1 MNREITRLESLET
14 ELAVFF
20 AGIGVML
27 NECFMP
33 GAGARALGV
42 SDEHWEGGRLV
53 NQIDVRATHIGK
65 MLPVF
70 ERYAYEGVVSAGYSL
85 RDLDEADS
93 GSALEL
99 LRDMLNLLGN
109 DDPYFDLCLDA
120 AEMTL
125 PYRIQR
131 GKLKDMSGRVYAR
144 NSLDTGSSLKVSELA
159 LLANM
164 NERSVR
170 NAIAA
175 GELSVGE
182 QGYVSHEVAV
192 RWLEGRRGFKATEF
206 LAFPQDLGELP
217 DSLNAVEI
225 PKFVK
230 TRLKELWTPK
240 DGIRPDDGLAG
251 MSGHPDWI
259 AAASR
264 AGGFS
269 MDRIMEMTRLPLS
282 IKPKECEEL
291 AQLMSVDKVWLT
303 YQLMAALFPDQI
315 DMLMNPAAWSAKTPA
330 TSADATTLSIVLTD
344 KMIAHGYLDLPM
356 SAKSFFPDDSFGD
369 RPGNE
374 VGSEVNFVYGNH
386 RASSDIRIK
395 SSKTISPRKRFTAW
409 LNTELAAQPGD
420 RIRFE
425 KSGQRDYTL
434 HHVAGQAQDSN

>member
-1 MNREITRLESLET
+1 MNREITRLELLET

-27 NECFMP
+27 DECFMP
-33 GAGARALGV
+33 GAGVRALGFT
-42 SDEHWEGGRLV
+42 DESRGAARLV
-53 NQIDVRATHIGK
+53 SKINVRATHIGK

-85 RDLDEADS
+85 RDLDESDS

-120 AEMTL
+120 AEMFL

-131 GKLKDMSGRVYAR
+131 GKLKEMANRVDAR
-144 NSLDTGSSLKVSELA
+144 NSLDTESSLTVSDLA

-192 RWLEGRRGFKATEF
+192 RWLQGRRGFKATEF
-206 LAFPQDLGELP
+206 LIFPQDLGELP

-230 TRLKELWTPK
+230 TRLRELWTPK
-240 DGIRPDDGLAG
+240 DGIRPDDGWAG
-251 MSGHPDWI
+251 MSEHPDWI
-259 AAASR
+259 VAASN
-264 AGGFS
+264 ACSLS
-269 MDRIMEMTRLPLS
+269 MDRLQEMTRLPLS
-282 IKPKECEEL
+282 IKPQECEEL
-291 AQLMSVDKVWLT
+291 AQLMRVDKVWLT

-315 DMLMNPAAWSAKTPA
+315 DMLMNPAAWSAKATTTP
-330 TSADATTLSIVLTD
+330 ADATSLTIVLTD

-356 SAKSFFPDDSFGD
+356 SAKGFFPEDSFGD
-369 RPGNE
+369 KPGNE
-374 VGSEVNFVYGNH
+374 VGGTVNFVYGSH
-386 RASSDIRIK
+386 RAASDIRVK

-409 LNTELAAQPGD
+409 LNTELAARPGD

-425 KSGQRDYTL
+425 KAGPRDYLL
-434 HHVAGQAQDSN
+434 HHVAPQI

>member
-1 MNREITRLESLET
+1 MNHEITRLESLET

-27 NECFMP
+27 DECFMP
-33 GAGARALGV
+33 GAGVRALGF
-42 SDEHWEGGRLV
+42 SDEPMGAARLV
-53 NQIDVRATHIGK
+53 SQIDVKATHIGK
-65 MLPVF
+65 LLPVW
-70 ERYAYEGVVSAGYSL
+70 ERYAYEGVVSAGYTL
-85 RDLDEADS
+85 RDMEEADS
-93 GSALEL
+93 DSPLEF
-99 LRDMLNLLGN
+99 LRDMLNLLGR

-120 AEMTL
+120 AEMYL
-125 PYRIQR
+125 PCQIQR
-131 GKLKDMSGRVYAR
+131 GKLKEMADRVDAR
-144 NSLDTGSSLKVSELA
+144 NSLDTGNRLTVSDLA

-182 QGYVSHEVAV
+182 LGYVSHEVAV
-192 RWLEGRRGFKATEF
+192 RWLQGRRGFKATEF
-206 LAFPQDLGELP
+206 LAFPQDRGELP

-230 TRLKELWTPK
+230 TRLQQIWTPK
-240 DGIRPDDGLAG
+240 DGVRPDDGWAG

-259 AAASR
+259 VAASK

-344 KMIAHGYLDLPM
+344 KMIAHGYIDLPM
-356 SAKSFFPDDSFGD
+356 SAKSFFPDDSFGN

-395 SSKTISPRKRFTAW
+395 SSKTISPRKRFTSW

-425 KSGQRDYTL
+425 KSGQRNYTL
-434 HHVAGQAQDSN
+434 HHLAGQA